1 MPQKRDSSYLLGSL
15 PSLSSPSF
23 WPSARIQSCL
33 FQLFLTTSF
42 RFRMGPGPLPLSPP
56 VPELFAEESIK
67 GLEESIK
74 GLIRRAEGEHKQHQ
88 ARLGVHLAHHDLL
101 CTMGKHRLL
110 IKPNIFLLLLF
121 FLPGDTSPTT
131 EPQYMVLLPS
141 LIHTDSSEKV
151 CVQLTHLNESVTLSA
166 TLEYQGE
173 NRSLIDDV
181 VSEKDVF
188 TCIPFSLPKSNSQSP
203 VTFVTVMVKGATL
216 QFTSRKSV
224 LVQNSESLV
233 FIQTDKPI
241 YKPGQTVLFR
251 IVSLDK
257 DFRPLN
263 EVFPLVYVQDPK
275 NNRLYQWT
283 NAELKA
289 GLIQLFFNLA
299 SEPMQGTY
307 TVVAQKASG
316 RTIRHPFSVEEYV
329 LPKFEVT
336 VKMPKVITIL
346 DEKLKVTVCGLYTFG
361 KPVPGLV
368 SFRVCRKFEHAATTC
383 YGEEAKAVCDEF
395 SGQTDNNGCISEM
408 VKTKLFQLKRSGYE
422 NKLRVEAKIK
432 EEETGVELTG
442 TSFSE
447 ITTTISKITFEHSD
461 SYYKPGIPF
470 FGQVKLVDGSGAPIV
485 NEIVRISF
493 QGGEQNNYTT
503 NEEGRARFAL
513 NTSMFFF
520 DSVGIQAT
528 HKARRYCYDRNWV
541 VPRHEEGYLQL
552 KRFYSPSNSFLK
564 IEPKPETLSCG
575 FSTEVRVHYILTPEA
590 TEEKKKIAFY
600 YLVMAKGIIKR
611 AGTHILDLDQESAN
625 GVFLLQLP
633 VQADIAPVAEVLV
646 YTTAPSRQVIADSTK
661 FNVEKC
667 FSNKVDLSFSP
678 SEGLPSSDAHL
689 LFRASP
695 NSLCAVRAVDK
706 SVLLMKPE
714 ADLSPSSVYNLLPG
728 KGLHDYPYSPDI
740 LSEESLENCIPL
752 KKIVLNGITYSPVV
766 EMDEDDT
773 YSILKKMGLK
783 VFTNTKV
790 RKPQYCS
797 TGIYVPAAARLESA
811 PLSSGGRMS
820 AMRTGLQADRLH
832 ATLST
837 PEEVTETVRKYFP
850 ETWIWSLVSISSD
863 GNADLNVTIPDTITE
878 WKANAFCTSADTGFG
893 LSPTVSLRAFQPF
906 FVELTMP
913 YSVVRGESFML
924 KATVFNYLTACIRIS
939 MTLAQSAHFLA
950 APVEKDE
957 ESHCLCENGRKT
969 VAWLVTPRSL
979 GQVEFLVSTEA
990 LQNQQPCGNAIVE
1003 TPEKGRKD
1011 TVIRQLLVEPEGVEK
1026 ETTQNF
1032 VLCVK
1037 GVPVKEKFSL
1047 LLPSN
1052 VVQDSGRAYFSVLGD
1067 IMGTA
1072 MQNLHQLLQMPFGC
1086 GEQNMVLFAPNIYVL
1101 DYLNKTE
1108 QLSEEVKSK
1117 AIGYLV
1123 SGYQRQLNYKHPD
1136 GSYSTFGLR
1145 YGQPGNTW
1153 LTAFVLKSFAQARR
1167 YIFIDEKHIQ
1177 DALVWLSYKQKEN
1190 GCFHSSGTLLN
1201 NVMKGGVDNEV
1212 SLTAYITIALLEIP
1226 LPVTHSVVRNA
1237 LFCLETAAD
1246 EKENHVYTKALMAY
1260 TFALAGKEEKRK
1272 ALLSSL
1278 EKEAVK
1284 KDGSVHWQ
1292 RPGKEPEVHL
1302 PYLRYRAPS
1311 AEVEMTAYAL
1321 LAHLTTQLTP
1331 SQEELSFASLIAK
1344 WITGQQNPNGGFSS
1358 TQDTVVALQALS
1370 LYGAVT
1376 YAKSGAASKVTLR
1389 SGGDFQQ
1396 DFQVDPTNRLLL
1408 QRVPLPQVPGE
1419 YSMEVSGEGCVYL
1432 QTSLR
1437 YNVQPTQEDAPF
1449 MLHVYTMPETC
1460 VDSNAHKVFDI
1471 GINVSY
1477 TGERNVSNMVIV
1489 DVKMLSGFIPIKS
1502 SVTKLERDPVIER
1515 TELSTNHVLVYL
1527 EKLGSET
1534 LSFSFTVERDVPVQG
1549 LKPAQVKVYD
1559 YYETDEFATQEYSAP
1574 CTTAKAEQGNA

>member
-1 MPQKRDSSYLLGSL
+1 CQRPVLAHPKGTPATCSSD
-15 PSLSSPSF
+15 LSFS
-23 WPSARIQSCL
+23 
-33 FQLFLTTSF
+33 
-42 RFRMGPGPLPLSPP
+42 PLP
-56 VPELFAEESIK
+56 
-67 GLEESIK
+67 
-74 GLIRRAEGEHKQHQ
+74 R
-88 ARLGVHLAHHDLL
+88 
-101 CTMGKHRLL
+101 
-110 IKPNIFLLLLF
+110 
-121 FLPGDTSPTT
+121 
-131 EPQYMVLLPS
+131 QYMVLLPF
-141 LIHTDSSEKV
+141 LIHTDSPEKV

-181 VSEKDVF
+181 VSETDLF

-203 VTFVTVMVKGATL
+203 VTFITVTVKGATL
-216 QFTSRKSV
+216 QFRSRKSV
-224 LVQNSESLV
+224 LVKNSESLV
-233 FIQTDKPI
+233 FVQTDKPI

-251 IVSLDK
+251 IVSLDT

-263 EVFPLVYVQDPK
+263 EDPK
-275 NNRLYQWT
+275 KNRVYQWT
-283 NAELKA
+283 KVELEK
-289 GLIQLFFNLA
+289 GLIQLFFNLT

-316 RTIRHPFSVEEYV
+316 KTIRHPFSVEEYV

-368 SFRVCRKFEHAATTC
+368 SFRVCRKFERAATAC
-383 YGEEAKAVCDEF
+383 YGEEARAVCDEF
-395 SGQTDNNGCISEM
+395 SGQTDNYGCISEM

-422 NKLRVEAKIK
+422 NKLHVEAKIK

-461 SYYKPGIPF
+461 SRYKPGIPY
-470 FGQVKLVDGSGAPIV
+470 FGQVKLVDGSGAPIA
-485 NEIVRISF
+485 NEVVKISL
-493 QGGEQNNYTT
+493 QGGQEINYTT
-503 NEEGRARFAL
+503 NEEGKAQFVL
-513 NTSMFFF
+513 NTSTLNF
-520 DSVGIQAT
+520 DSVGIRVSAT
-528 HKARRYCYDRNWV
+528 HKVHPYCYDRSWV
-541 VPRHEEGYLQL
+541 VPYYEEGYLQL

-564 IEPKPETLSCG
+564 IEPQSETLSCG
-575 FSTEVRVHYILTPEA
+575 FSTEVRVHYILTPAAVGEQ
-590 TEEKKKIAFY
+590 KKIVFY
-600 YLVMAKGIIKR
+600 YLVSLQLPYGE
-611 AGTHILDLDQESAN
+611 DES
-625 GVFLLQLP
+625 GEFLSPLP
-633 VQADIAPVAEVLV
+633 VQADIAPVAQVLV
-646 YTTAPSRQVIADSTK
+646 YTTAPSSEVIADSTK

-714 ADLSPSSVYNLLPG
+714 ADLSPSSVYSLLPV
-728 KGLHDYPYSPDI
+728 KELHDYHHGPDM
-740 LSEESLENCIPL
+740 LLEEPLENCVPL
-752 KKIVLNGITYSPVV
+752 EKIVLNGITYSPVV
-766 EMDEDDT
+766 VTNEEDT
-773 YSILKKMGLK
+773 YSILKHDADVDLGCLELS
-783 VFTNTKV
+783 VVDFFFI
-790 RKPQYCS
+790 S
-797 TGIYVPAAARLESA
+797 SHSGIQS
-811 PLSSGGRMS
+811 
-820 AMRTGLQADRLH
+820 DRLY
-832 ATLST
+832 ATLR
-837 PEEVTETVRKYFP
+837 P
-850 ETWIWSLVSISSD
+850 W
-863 GNADLNVTIPDTITE
+863 ANVTIPDTITE

-913 YSVVRGESFML
+913 YSVVRGESFTL
-924 KATVFNYLTACIRIS
+924 KATVFNYLTACIRVS
-939 MTLAQSAHFLA
+939 VTLAQSTHFLA
-950 APVEKDE
+950 TLVEKEE

-969 VAWLVTPRSL
+969 VAWLVTPKSL
-979 GQVEFLVSTEA
+979 GKGQVEFSVSTEA

-1011 TVIRQLLVEPEGVEK
+1011 TVIRQLLVEVRGLWERRTELSHRLELSAK
-1026 ETTQNF
+1026 Q
-1032 VLCVK
+1032 
-1037 GVPVKEKFSL
+1037 KFSL

-1101 DYLNKTE
+1101 DYLNKTG

-1136 GSYSTFGLR
+1136 GSYSTFGPR
-1145 YGQPGNTW
+1145 YGQLGNTW
-1153 LTAFVLKSFAQARR
+1153 LTAFVLKSFAQARPH
-1167 YIFIDEKHIQ
+1167 IFIDERHIQ

-1190 GCFHSSGTLLN
+1190 GCFRSSGTLLN
-1201 NVMKGGVDNEV
+1201 NAMKGGVDNEV

-1237 LFCLETAAD
+1237 LFCLETAVD

-1260 TFALAGKEEKRK
+1260 AFALAGKEEKRK

-1292 RPGKEPEVHL
+1292 RPGKEPEVDL
-1302 PYLRYRAPS
+1302 PYYRYRAPS
-1311 AEVEMTAYAL
+1311 AEVEMTAYVL
-1321 LAHLTTQLTP
+1321 LAHLTTQPAP

-1344 WITGQQNPNGGFSS
+1344 WISGQQNPNGGFSS

-1408 QRVPLPQVPGE
+1408 QRVALPQVPGE
-1419 YSMEVSGEGCVYL
+1419 YSTEVSGEGCVYL

-1449 MLHVYTMPETC
+1449 LLHVYTIPETC
-1460 VDSNAHKVFDI
+1460 ADSKAHKVFDI
-1471 GINVSY
+1471 GVNVSY
-1477 TGERNVSNMVIV
+1477 TGERNGSNMVIV
-1489 DVKMLSGFIPIKS
+1489 DVKMLSGF
-1502 SVTKLERDPVIER
+1502 
-1515 TELSTNHVLVYL
+1515 
-1527 EKLGSET
+1527 
-1534 LSFSFTVERDVPVQG
+1534 
-1549 LKPAQVKVYD
+1549 
-1559 YYETDEFATQEYSAP
+1559 
-1574 CTTAKAEQGNA
+1574 

>member
-1 MPQKRDSSYLLGSL
+1 S
-15 PSLSSPSF
+15 
-23 WPSARIQSCL
+23 
-33 FQLFLTTSF
+33 
-42 RFRMGPGPLPLSPP
+42 P
-56 VPELFAEESIK
+56 VP
-67 GLEESIK
+67 
-74 GLIRRAEGEHKQHQ
+74 R
-88 ARLGVHLAHHDLL
+88 
-101 CTMGKHRLL
+101 
-110 IKPNIFLLLLF
+110 
-121 FLPGDTSPTT
+121 
-131 EPQYMVLLPS
+131 QYMVLLPF
-141 LIHTDSSEKV
+141 LIHTDSPGKV

-188 TCIPFSLPKSNSQSP
+188 TCVSFSLPKSNSQSP
-203 VTFVTVMVKGATL
+203 LTFITVMVKGATL
-216 QFTSRKSV
+216 QFRSRKSV
-224 LVQNSESLV
+224 LVKNSESLV
-233 FIQTDKPI
+233 FVQTDKPI

-251 IVSLDK
+251 IVSLDNN
-257 DFRPLN
+257 FHPLN
-263 EVFPLVYVQDPK
+263 EDPK
-275 NNRLYQWT
+275 KNRLYQWT
-283 NAELKA
+283 KAELKM
-289 GLIQLFFNLA
+289 GLIQLFFNLT

-307 TVVAQKASG
+307 TVVVQKASG
-316 RTIRHPFSVEEYV
+316 KTIRHPFSVEEYV

-368 SFRVCRKFEHAATTC
+368 SFRVCRKFEHAATAC
-383 YGEEAKAVCDEF
+383 YGEEARAVCDEF
-395 SGQTDNNGCISEM
+395 SGQTDNHGCISEM
-408 VKTKLFQLKRSGYE
+408 VKTKLFQFKRGGYE
-422 NKLRVEAKIK
+422 NKLHVEAKIK

-447 ITTTISKITFEHSD
+447 ITTTITKITFEHSD
-461 SYYKPGIPF
+461 SHYKPGLPF
-470 FGQVKLVDGSGAPIV
+470 FGQVKLVDGSGVPIA
-485 NEIVRISF
+485 NEIVKISV
-493 QGGEQNNYTT
+493 QGGQEANYTT
-503 NEEGRARFAL
+503 NEEGRAQFAL
-513 NTSMFFF
+513 NTSMLYF
-520 DSVGIQAT
+520 DSIGIRVSPAGRGV
-528 HKARRYCYDRNWV
+528 RRYCYDRSWV
-541 VPRHEEGYLQL
+541 VPYYEEGYLQL

-564 IEPKPETLSCG
+564 IEPRSETLSCG
-575 FSTEVRVHYILTPEA
+575 SSTEVRVHYILTPKAIGEQ
-590 TEEKKKIAFY
+590 KKIVFY
-600 YLVMAKGIIKR
+600 YLVMAKGIIKQ

-633 VQADIAPVAEVLV
+633 VQADIAPVAQVLV
-646 YTTAPSRQVIADSTK
+646 YTTAPSREVIADSTK

-667 FSNKVDLSFSP
+667 FSNKVDLSFSA

-714 ADLSPSSVYNLLPG
+714 AHLSASSVYSLLPVKELLNYHHG
-728 KGLHDYPYSPDI
+728 PDV
-740 LSEESLENCIPL
+740 LLEEPLEKCIPL

-766 EMDEDDT
+766 ETNEEDT
-773 YSILKKMGLK
+773 YSILKEMGLK

-790 RKPQYCS
+790 RKPWYCS
-797 TGIYVPAAARLESA
+797 IENYIPAEAGLASPAVMSGA
-811 PLSSGGRMS
+811 PMH
-820 AMRTGLQADRLH
+820 AMRTSVDFFSISSHSGVESDRLY

-837 PEEVTETVRKYFP
+837 PGEVTETVRKYFP
-850 ETWIWSLVSISSD
+850 ETWIWSLVSTSSE
-863 GNADLNVTIPDTITE
+863 GSADLDVTIPDTITE
-878 WKANAFCTSADTGFG
+878 WKANAFCTSPDTGFG

-913 YSVVRGESFML
+913 YSVVRGESFTL
-924 KATVFNYLTACIRIS
+924 KATVFNYLTACIRVS
-939 MTLAQSAHFLA
+939 VTLAQSAHFLA
-950 APVEKDE
+950 TPMEKEE

-969 VAWLVTPRSL
+969 VAWLVTPKSL
-979 GQVEFLVSTEA
+979 GQVEFSVSTEA
-990 LQNQQPCGNAIVE
+990 LQNQQPCGNAVVE

-1026 ETTQNF
+1026 ETAQNS

-1037 GVPVKEKFSL
+1037 GVPMKEKFSL

-1101 DYLNKTE
+1101 DYLNKTG

-1136 GSYSTFGLR
+1136 GSYSTFGPR

-1153 LTAFVLKSFAQARR
+1153 LTAFVLKSFAQARPH
-1167 YIFIDEKHIQ
+1167 IFIDEKHIQ
-1177 DALVWLSYKQKEN
+1177 DALGWLSYKQKEN
-1190 GCFHSSGTLLN
+1190 GCFQSSGTLLN
-1201 NVMKGGVDNEV
+1201 NAMKGGVDNEV

-1226 LPVTHSVVRNA
+1226 LPITHSVVRNA

-1246 EKENHVYTKALMAY
+1246 EKGNHVYTKALMAY
-1260 TFALAGKEEKRK
+1260 AFSLAGKEEKRK
-1272 ALLSSL
+1272 ALLGSL

-1292 RPGKEPEVHL
+1292 RPGKQPEVDL
-1302 PYLRYRAPS
+1302 PYYRYRAPS
-1311 AEVEMTAYAL
+1311 AEVEMTAYVL
-1321 LAHLTTQLTP
+1321 LAHLTTQLAP

-1344 WITGQQNPNGGFSS
+1344 WISSQQNPSGGFSS

-1432 QTSLR
+1432 QVRVVGAGAILGGEPLTRQQPGRGRRDEREGTSGR
-1437 YNVQPTQEDAPF
+1437 ERCGRGKRGRSV
-1449 MLHVYTMPETC
+1449 
-1460 VDSNAHKVFDI
+1460 KVEK
-1471 GINVSY
+1471 VY
-1477 TGERNVSNMVIV
+1477 TGERNGSNMVIV
-1489 DVKMLSGFIPIKS
+1489 DVKMLSGFIPVKS
-1502 SVTKLERDPVIER
+1502 SVRKLESRPIIER

-1527 EKLGSET
+1527 EKLSSET
-1534 LSFSFTVERDVPVQG
+1534 LSFSFTVERDIPVQG

-1574 CTTAKAEQGNA
+1574 CTTGRAHRNN

>member
-1 MPQKRDSSYLLGSL
+1 
-15 PSLSSPSF
+15 
-23 WPSARIQSCL
+23 
-33 FQLFLTTSF
+33 
-42 RFRMGPGPLPLSPP
+42 
-56 VPELFAEESIK
+56 
-67 GLEESIK
+67 
-74 GLIRRAEGEHKQHQ
+74 
-88 ARLGVHLAHHDLL
+88 
-101 CTMGKHRLL
+101 MGKDGLL
-110 IKPNIFLLLLF
+110 MKPNIFLLLLF

-131 EPQYMVLLPS
+131 EPQYMVLLPF
-141 LIHTDSSEKV
+141 LIHTDTPEKV

-166 TLEYQGE
+166 TLEHQGE

-188 TCIPFSLPKSNSQSP
+188 TCIPFSLPKSNSQPP
-203 VTFVTVMVKGATL
+203 VTFITVTVKGATL
-216 QFTSRKSV
+216 HFRSRKSV
-224 LVQNSESLV
+224 LVKNSESLV
-233 FIQTDKPI
+233 FVQTDKPI

-263 EVFPLVYVQDPK
+263 EVFPLVYIEDPK
-275 NNRLYQWT
+275 KNRLYQWAK
-283 NAELKA
+283 AELKE
-289 GLIQLFFNLA
+289 GLIQLSFNLT

-316 RTIRHPFSVEEYV
+316 KKIQHPFSVEEYV

-346 DEKLKVTVCGLYTFG
+346 DEKVKVTVCGLYTFG

-368 SFRVCRKFEHAATTC
+368 SFRVCRKFEQAATSC

-395 SGQTDNNGCISEM
+395 SGQTDNHGCISET

-422 NKLRVEAKIK
+422 NKLHVEAKIK

-461 SYYKPGIPF
+461 SHYKPGIPF
-470 FGQVKLVDGSGAPIV
+470 FGQVKLVDGSGAPIA
-485 NEIVRISF
+485 NEIVRISL
-493 QGGEQNNYTT
+493 GGHQEINYTT
-503 NEEGRARFAL
+503 NEEGRAQFAL
-513 NTSMFFF
+513 NTSMLDS
-520 DSVGIQAT
+520 DSVGIRAT
-528 HKARRYCYDRNWV
+528 HKVYPYCHAGSWV
-541 VPRHEEGYLQL
+541 APYYEEGYLQL
-552 KRFYSPSNSFLK
+552 KRFYSPSSSFLK
-564 IEPKPETLSCG
+564 IEPRSETLSCG
-575 FSTEVRVHYILTPEA
+575 SSIEVRVHYILTPEA
-590 TEEKKKIAFY
+590 IGEQKKIVFY
-600 YLVMAKGIIKR
+600 YLVMAKGIIKQ
-611 AGTHILDLDQESAN
+611 AGTHMLDLDQGSAN

-633 VQADIAPVAEVLV
+633 VQADIAPVAQVLV
-646 YTTAPSRQVIADSTK
+646 YTTAPSTEVIADSAK
-661 FNVEKC
+661 FEVEKC

-714 ADLSPSSVYNLLPG
+714 AELSPSSVYSLLPV
-728 KGLHDYPYSPDI
+728 KELHDYHHGPDV
-740 LSEESLENCIPL
+740 LLEEPLENCIPL

-766 EMDEDDT
+766 EMNEEDT
-773 YSILKKMGLK
+773 YSILKEMGLK

-790 RKPQYCS
+790 RKPWYCS
-797 TGIYVPAAARLESA
+797 TENYVPAGVRLA
-811 PLSSGGRMS
+811 PPPMMS
-820 AMRTGLQADRLH
+820 RGPLYAMRTADRLYD
-832 ATLST
+832 TLST
-837 PEEVTETVRKYFP
+837 PEELTETVRKYFP
-850 ETWIWSLVSISSD
+850 ETWIWSLVSVSSE
-863 GNADLNVTIPDTITE
+863 GNADLGVTIPDTITE

-906 FVELTMP
+906 FVELTLP
-913 YSVVRGESFML
+913 YSVVRGESFTL
-924 KATVFNYLTACIRIS
+924 KATVFNYLTACIRVS
-939 MTLAQSAHFLA
+939 VTLAQSAHFLA
-950 APVEKDE
+950 APVGKEEK
-957 ESHCLCENGRKT
+957 SHCLCENERKT
-969 VAWLVTPRSL
+969 VAWLVTSKSL
-979 GQVEFLVSTEA
+979 GQVELSVSTEA
-990 LQNQQPCGNAIVE
+990 LQNQQPCGNVIVE

-1026 ETTQNF
+1026 ETAQNS

-1037 GVPVKEKFSL
+1037 GAPVKEKFSL

-1101 DYLNKTE
+1101 EYLNKTG

-1136 GSYSTFGLR
+1136 GSYSTFGPR
-1145 YGQPGNTW
+1145 YGQQGNTW
-1153 LTAFVLKSFAQARR
+1153 LTAFVLKSFAQARP

-1177 DALVWLSYKQKEN
+1177 DALIWLSYKQKEN
-1190 GCFHSSGTLLN
+1190 GCFRSSGTLLN
-1201 NVMKGGVDNEV
+1201 NAMKGGVDNEV

-1246 EKENHVYTKALMAY
+1246 EKENHVYTKALLAY
-1260 TFALAGKEEKRK
+1260 TFALAGKGEKRK
-1272 ALLSSL
+1272 ALLGSL

-1292 RPGKEPEVHL
+1292 RPGKEPEVDL
-1302 PYLRYRAPS
+1302 PYYRYRAPS
-1311 AEVEMTAYAL
+1311 AEVEMTAYVL
-1321 LAHLTTQLTP
+1321 LAYLTMQPAP

-1344 WITGQQNPNGGFSS
+1344 WISSQQNPNGGFSS

-1408 QRVPLPQVPGE
+1408 QHVPLPQVPGE
-1419 YSMEVSGEGCVYL
+1419 YSTEVSGEGCVYL

-1449 MLHVYTMPETC
+1449 MLHVYTIPETC
-1460 VDSNAHKVFDI
+1460 EDSKAHKVFDI

-1477 TGERNVSNMVIV
+1477 TGERNDSNMVIV
-1489 DVKMLSGFIPIKS
+1489 DVKMLSGFIPVKS
-1502 SVTKLERDPVIER
+1502 SVRKLEGRSVIER

-1527 EKLGSET
+1527 EKLSSET
-1534 LSFSFTVERDVPVQG
+1534 LSFSFTVERDIPVQG

-1574 CTTAKAEQGNA
+1574 CATEEVDKGNA